1 MNASS
6 LKGALLEFI
15 VRRLLNN
22 CGFTN
27 VRSDGLLI
35 FDRGGLTMINGKG
48 AAHDA
53 DVLDIPAI
61 LTPHSGHIDPPWFL
75 LSGNGNL

>member
-1 MNASS
+1 
-6 LKGALLEFI
+6 
-15 VRRLLNN
+15 
-22 CGFTN
+22 
-27 VRSDGLLI
+27 
-35 FDRGGLTMINGKG
+35 MINGKG